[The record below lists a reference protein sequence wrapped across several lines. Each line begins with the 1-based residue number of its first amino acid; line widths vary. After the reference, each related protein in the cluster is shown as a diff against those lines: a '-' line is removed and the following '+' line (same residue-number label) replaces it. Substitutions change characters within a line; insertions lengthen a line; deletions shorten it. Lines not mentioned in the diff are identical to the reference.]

1 MLSTLSPMS
10 RSYDLTVSS
19 ILRPYYFTFYVILS
33 SKIMANSVIKVHVVS
48 IYSELIR
55 DHFSVD

>member
-10 RSYDLTVSS
+10 RSYDLTVT
-19 ILRPYYFTFYVILS
+19 ILRPYYFTFYVLLS

-55 DHFSVD
+55 EHFNVD